1 VTYGVHTL
9 RRYALCKRR
18 VATAVGDE
26 EIADVWRAKQ
36 AEVAGTPLPS
46 AVPHQTELAT
56 AGYTAVEDLD
66 GADID
71 ELVAA
76 GLSYRQAT
84 AVLAAL

>member
-1 VTYGVHTL
+1 MTYGVHTL
-9 RRYALCKRR
+9 RRYCLLKRR
-18 VATAVGDE
+18 MATAVDDE
-26 EIADVWRAKQ
+26 ATADVWRAKQ
-36 AEVAGTPLPS
+36 AEIAGTALDAS
-46 AVPHQTELAT
+46 VPHQTELAT

-66 GADID
+66 GADAD